1 MKYRSASSPACT
13 GKGDSSALTEAVDF
27 GATADAWQLTEAT
40 ALGETFSASALV
52 ESCPSLRPPIIDGL
66 LREGEVMNVIAS
78 PKTGKS
84 WLILGWARAI
94 SEGQTF
100 LSLRTHQRRVLLLD
114 NELHRETLAR
124 RIHKVCGRDDD
135 MIAAM
140 PAGLFVLPR
149 RGMNNDLF
157 HIADELIQ
165 ELKAR
170 QIGVLILDALYR
182 MFPTVAP
189 FSENSN
195 ADMTSLYNELDRIAT
210 EANCAIIVVHHSSK
224 GDQSQK
230 AVTDGGSGAGAISR
244 AADTHVFLRRH
255 AEENCITLD
264 AVVRSWP
271 PFESIVLSNDAGLW
285 QVEADLDPR
294 QLAGTGEA
302 SQQVTPE
309 RLKSLLKPEHAELDV
324 IRAWVEEV
332 GYKGGRDR
340 LKGLLDALVARGE
353 AHASTGPRGVRR
365 WGREPQPDDTAK
377 GRVEALIAQGETD
390 AEAIA
395 EAVGCSKRFVFQML
409 KKYRCD

>member
-1 MKYRSASSPACT
+1 MKYHSHPAPSCA
-13 GKGDSSALTEAVDF
+13 GQEGLHAPSDPVDF
-27 GATADAWQLTEAT
+27 GEPADTWKPIEEN
-40 ALGETFSASALV
+40 ALGSTLSANELV

-84 WLILGWARAI
+84 WLILGWAKAI
-94 SEGQTF
+94 SEGQAF
-100 LSLRTHQRRVLLLD
+100 LNLRTHQRRVLILD

-124 RIHKVCGRDDD
+124 RIHKVCGREDD
-135 MIAAM
+135 MLAEM

-157 HIADELIQ
+157 HIANALIH
-165 ELKAR
+165 ELKAK

-182 MFPTVAP
+182 MFPTSAP

-195 ADMTSLYNELDRIAT
+195 ADMTTLYNELDRIAT
-210 EANCAIIVVHHSSK
+210 EANCAIIAVHHASK

-244 AADTHVFLRRH
+244 AADTHLFLRRH

-271 PFESIVLSNDAGLW
+271 PFASIVLSNYAGLW
-285 QVEADLDPR
+285 QVEDDLDPR

-302 SQQVTPE
+302 TQQVTPD
-309 RLKSLLKPEHAELDV
+309 RLKALLKPEHAELDV

-340 LKGLLDALVARGE
+340 LKGLLDALVQRGE
-353 AHASTGPRGVRR
+353 AHSSSGPRGVRR
-365 WGREPQPDDTAK
+365 WGSEPQPDYTAK
-377 GRVEALIAQGETD
+377 SRVEALIAQGLTD
-390 AEAIA
+390 ADALA
-395 EAVGCSKRFVFQML
+395 EGAGCSKRFAFQIL
-409 KKYRCD
+409 KKHRNS